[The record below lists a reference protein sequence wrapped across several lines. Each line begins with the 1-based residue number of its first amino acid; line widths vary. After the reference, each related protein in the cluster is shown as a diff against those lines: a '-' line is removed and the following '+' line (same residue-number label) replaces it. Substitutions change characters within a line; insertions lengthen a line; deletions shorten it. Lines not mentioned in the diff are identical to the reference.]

1 MVVFRVGKTE
11 YCNDLLG
18 EGARL
23 FGGRWNLVGVACLYT
38 SSSRALSVL
47 EYSVNLNAYEIPK
60 LLSFTLIEI
69 PDNEIYEVNI
79 KDLPDGWNSFP
90 VPTIS
95 RLFGSTLLTGSN
107 KAIIKIPSTIITKE
121 FNYLLNPYHKESY
134 KFKIVEIE
142 DFVYD
147 DRIKAL

>member
-1 MVVFRVGKTE
+1 MVVYRVGKTE
-11 YCNDLLG
+11 YCNDLFG

-23 FGGRWNLVGVACLYT
+23 FGARWNPVGVACLYT

-47 EYSVNLNAYEIPK
+47 EYSVNLSAYEIPK
-60 LLSFTLIEI
+60 LLSFTLLEI

-79 KDLPDGWNSFP
+79 NDLPQGWNSFP
-90 VPTIS
+90 APTIS
-95 RLFGSTLLTGSN
+95 RIFGNALLTGNN

-121 FNYLLNPYHKESY
+121 FNYLLNPNHKNSF
-134 KFKIVEIE
+134 KFKIVDIE

-147 DRIKAL
+147 DRIKTV